1 MNLGRPVKNI
11 DFDELKKLMS
21 FYPSLN
27 ETSGWFDCSP
37 DTISRLILNEF
48 DMTFADFRARYF
60 APTKIGLK
68 KVAIEK
74 ALAGNDK
81 LLIHLLRTLTQ
92 LDDKEISSKPISTFS
107 NKELITCAQELI
119 DELGEFA

>member
-11 DFDELKKLMS
+11 DLDELKHLMS

-37 DTISRLILNEF
+37 DTISRIILNKF
-48 DMTFADFRARYF
+48 DMTFAEFRARYF
-60 APTKIGLK
+60 SPTKIGLK

-92 LDDKEISSKPISTFS
+92 LDDREKTSKPISNLS
-107 NKELITCAQELI
+107 DGELINQAQELI
-119 DELGEFA
+119 DEIGEAT